1 MKSLISSA
9 EIEELGEKLI
19 RDYIGG
25 REPPHCV
32 DIEGFLTEY
41 LQLPLRYES
50 MAETDPDKIG
60 FVSDGAYPLKIR
72 GRDGI
77 EEKVF
82 PKGTVVIDRF
92 LLRPGESGR
101 RRFTIAHEGAHILL
115 DRMSPIPVQP
125 RFSRVFACEQQYDA
139 KELFARFNLNE
150 IQSDEMAAVLLMP
163 RFLIARSLD
172 EFADGKPI
180 PLYGSNVFD
189 PSDKLVLQRMADAMG
204 VSYTALVIRLRGL
217 GLLERHD
224 LSEYVEKQ
232 FRAGG
237 VC

>member
-1 MKSLISSA
+1 M
-9 EIEELGEKLI
+9 
-19 RDYIGG
+19 
-25 REPPHCV
+25 
-32 DIEGFLTEY
+32 
-41 LQLPLRYES
+41 
-50 MAETDPDKIG
+50 
-60 FVSDGAYPLKIR
+60 
-72 GRDGI
+72 
-77 EEKVF
+77 
-82 PKGTVVIDRF
+82 
-92 LLRPGESGR
+92 
-101 RRFTIAHEGAHILL
+101 
-115 DRMSPIPVQP
+115 
-125 RFSRVFACEQQYDA
+125 
-139 KELFARFNLNE
+139 
-150 IQSDEMAAVLLMP
+150 LLMP
-163 RFLIARSLD
+163 RFLVDRSLD